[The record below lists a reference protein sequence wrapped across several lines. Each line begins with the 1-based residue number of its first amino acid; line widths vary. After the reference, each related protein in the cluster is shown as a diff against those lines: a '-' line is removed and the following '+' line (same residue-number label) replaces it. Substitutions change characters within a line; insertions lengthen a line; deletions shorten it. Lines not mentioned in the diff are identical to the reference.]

1 MRDLKMEPYKVIFD
15 DLEWQV
21 PSAGVRS
28 KIFREGNK
36 QLRFVEFSSKFVE
49 HEWCHNSHI
58 GMILK
63 GELEIDF
70 QGRVIRYPEGSCL
83 IISDGQ
89 KNPHKART
97 MTPVVQVFLIEDNL
111 EHETIK

>member
-1 MRDLKMEPYKVIFD
+1 MEPYKVIFD
-15 DLEWQV
+15 ELEWQV

-36 QLRFVEFSSKFVE
+36 QLRLVEFTSKFVE
-49 HEWCHNSHI
+49 HEWCHKSHI

-70 QGRVIRYPEGSCL
+70 QGRVVRYPEGSCL

-89 KNPHKART
+89 KNAHKART
-97 MTPVVQVFLIEDNL
+97 MTPVVQMLLVEDIP
-111 EHETIK
+111 EQGTIK

>member
-1 MRDLKMEPYKVIFD
+1 MESYKVIFD

-21 PSAGVRS
+21 SLAGARS

-36 QLRFVEFSSKFVE
+36 QLRLVEFTSKFVE
-49 HEWCHNSHI
+49 PEWCHKSHI

-63 GELEIDF
+63 RELEIDF
-70 QGRVIRYPEGSCL
+70 QGRVILYPEGSCL

-97 MTPVVQVFLIEDNL
+97 LTPIVQVFLMEDIV
-111 EHETIK
+111 E